1 MKSNSSNT
9 ACAAAIQRAVQ
20 IDQNANNKLLALR
33 LYEFGIRDL
42 IALLRQ
48 QCSAVPDTSN
58 VAGGGS
64 LINNKLSQIDC
75 EIIQSRCRDYIRRSL
90 QIDKL
95 ILPNVRNSIERQHR
109 INDGDTACSYD
120 QMFGKY
126 ITDDVTDIFISESHL
141 MAAHQIRNLQHFCEL
156 AARNS
161 QALRYIFVV
170 VRVAPDEPALV
181 SKLAALVTKMQRTN
195 SIELNIQT
203 YAKQHDR
210 EILYVFICIVCGI
223 FVLNSLFL
231 MKLYIG

>member
-48 QCSAVPDTSN
+48 QCLAAVPATSN
-58 VAGGGS
+58 AAG
-64 LINNKLSQIDC
+64 NNKLSQIDC

-170 VRVAPDEPALV
+170 VRVAPNEPALV

-203 YAKQHDR
+203 YEKQHDR
-210 EILYVFICIVCGI
+210 EILYVFI
-223 FVLNSLFL
+223 LFAIYL
-231 MKLYIG
+231 S